1 MSMGR
6 VWMLLRLV
14 AVAVLCAAAIS
25 AVERRGFAQTSRWEC
40 TETAVEA
47 CAWRHGRLSSGNGA
61 GKVIW
66 LVGTRRKVRVDGLA
80 PEFLDK
86 YFDMASPHHSSIYG
100 DFEICPLEPLKDG
113 HMQSVC
119 VTDARKLVV
128 QNTANPSKVFRLL
141 PTWPVGA
148 RGTPFPRRQN

>member
-25 AVERRGFAQTSRWEC
+25 AFERRGFAQTSRWEC

-80 PEFLDK
+80 PEFLNKD
-86 YFDMASPHHSSIYG
+86 FDMASPHHSSIYG
-100 DFEICPLEPLKDG
+100 DFEI
-113 HMQSVC
+113 
-119 VTDARKLVV
+119 AR
-128 QNTANPSKVFRLL
+128 SSR
-141 PTWPVGA
+141 
-148 RGTPFPRRQN
+148 

>member
-1 MSMGR
+1 MP
-6 VWMLLRLV
+6 LRLV
-14 AVAVLCAAAIS
+14 AVAVLSAAAIS
-25 AVERRGFAQTSRWEC
+25 AVEPRGFAQTSRWEC
-40 TETAVEA
+40 TETPVEV

-66 LVGTRRKVRVDGLA
+66 LVGTRRKVRVGGLA

-86 YFDMASPHHSSIYG
+86 YFDMASPHHSYIYG

-113 HMQSVC
+113 HMQDGC

-141 PTWPVGA
+141 ATWPAGGRA
-148 RGTPFPRRQN
+148 TPVPPRRQD